1 MEKGQSKRLFSS
13 NSGISHPRII
23 FVIVLVGLFGLVL
36 GTLMR
41 PAEAY
46 QAFEIRLANVERRLD
61 QLQFTFSN
69 MDRRVSQLE
78 TQRYPTSTPTSQ
90 STQTDTLSTMLETQR
105 LMSSRIDELQTQLQ
119 NQQKLITEL
128 HKMIDEKQK
137 PDSDD
142 KKDATKKPAT
152 TKPKP

>member
-13 NSGISHPRII
+13 NSGISHPRVI

-46 QAFEIRLANVERRLD
+46 QALEIRLANVERRLD

-105 LMSSRIDELQTQLQ
+105 LMSNRIDELQTQLQ

-137 PDSDD
+137 PDDD
-142 KKDATKKPAT
+142 KKDTTKKPAT
-152 TKPKP
+152 KTPKP